1 MRPKTHHK
9 ELSLAK
15 ISSDQ
20 SVILKNTRKTLR
32 THFTSSIIQ
41 YSISSSAIP
50 GQNSLK
56 VSLYVVVHTELSGK
70 LSGSM
75 LAVLPGHMGIVAH
88 SGVA

>member
-1 MRPKTHHK
+1 MQPKTHHK
-9 ELSLAK
+9 ELSLAM
-15 ISSDQ
+15 ISFDQ
-20 SVILKNTRKTLR
+20 SVILKNTRQTLR
-32 THFTSSIIQ
+32 THFILSIIQ
-41 YSISSSAIP
+41 YTISSSAIP
-50 GQNSLK
+50 GQNRLK